1 MPNQLSPAYLQ
12 QISEFIANAVLYH
25 IGLLRLIDEDPRLY
39 TNDSYSYPIHV
50 VGNAS
55 AHRMV
60 NSLDPPPEPGVSQ
73 VVAATV
79 IYLVHRII
87 WTETG
92 DTRRAMGNADFR
104 AMGAPG
110 VTGGQN
116 PLPGW
121 DLEALIGFIAEDLL
135 GASNYG
141 FLGQVSASINF
152 WDLSRTTYP
161 RLKSVDIPAS
171 SAQISEALLNSLLR
185 QVRDEDDS
193 GELHKGMPD
202 TLVVPSRQDEFL
214 SNVTTLRTML
224 QGPGDIS
231 GGAAGAVRIYD
242 NLAVAIIG
250 GLLNSVVAAIR
261 LGDWR
266 ILNHEAAPGGVHTLP
281 YGSQGDYVQGQ
292 TTISRTLFCD
302 YPWKQGKI
310 TGLATTWSP
319 P

>member
-1 MPNQLSPAYLQ
+1 MPNQLEPAYLQ
-12 QISEFIANAVLYH
+12 QISGFIANAVLYH
-25 IGLLRLIDEDPRLY
+25 IGLLRLIDEDPQLY
-39 TNDSYSYPIHV
+39 TSDSYSHPIHV
-50 VGNAS
+50 VGNTS

-60 NSLDPPPEPGVSQ
+60 SSLDPPPAAGLDQ

-79 IYLVHRII
+79 VYLVHRII

-104 AMGAPG
+104 AMEAPG

-121 DLEALIGFIAEDLL
+121 DLEALVGFIAEDLL
-135 GASNYG
+135 GSSNYG
-141 FLGQVSASINF
+141 FLGQISASINF

-161 RLKSVDIPAS
+161 RLKSVDLPQS
-171 SAQISEALLNSLLR
+171 GAQISEPILNSLLR
-185 QVRDEDDS
+185 QVRDVDDA

-202 TLVVPSRQDEFL
+202 TLVVPSLQDEHL
-214 SNVTTLRTML
+214 SNLTTLRTTL

-231 GGAAGAVRIYD
+231 GGSAGAVRVYD
-242 NLAVAIIG
+242 SLGVFVAG
-250 GLLNSVVAAIR
+250 GLLNTVVAAINHR
-261 LGDWR
+261 DWR

-302 YPWKQGKI
+302 YPWKQGKV
-310 TGLATTWSP
+310 TGLATTWTP